1 MKGRRKEEKS
11 KSLTDVVFSSLIWKF
26 GERFLAQA
34 VSFVVS
40 VVLARILI
48 PEDYGVIAIVLVFI
62 AFADV
67 FVSSGFGTALIQ
79 KKDADETDFSTIFYC
94 SLTMSAIIYAIL
106 FFSAPF
112 IADFYDMPILTA
124 VIRIFSL
131 RLPIA
136 SYQTVQHAYV
146 SRHMQFKKFF
156 FSTLF
161 GTIVSGLVGVVLAIR
176 GMGVWALVAQYLTN
190 TVIDTIVLTL
200 TIKWRPKL
208 VFSKKSAK
216 KLMGFGWRVLAADF
230 SGTFFDQLRSIIIG
244 KVYSSADLAFY
255 DKGKNLSALLTD
267 NLNASIMAVLFPAIA
282 NKNDS
287 VAHVKSIARRATSTI
302 SFVLAPVLLGC
313 VAVADTLI
321 LTIYTEKWSDSI
333 PFLRIL
339 CLSSLTSIIGS
350 VSLQVLKARGEGKQI
365 LRLEFIK
372 KPVYFVLLIIGVKIN
387 VVAVALTMMIYNC
400 YGTFINATRMKKS
413 INYSL
418 LEQLKDITPA
428 LLMAIVMMIAVFLL
442 RFLPFDNIIKLLIQV
457 VVGAGLYLG
466 LAIVTKNKSL
476 SYLTKYIKGKLPRK

>member
-1 MKGRRKEEKS
+1 MS
-11 KSLTDVVFSSLIWKF
+11 VLIYT
-26 GERFLAQA
+26 
-34 VSFVVS
+34 V
-40 VVLARILI
+40 
-48 PEDYGVIAIVLVFI
+48 
-62 AFADV
+62 
-67 FVSSGFGTALIQ
+67 
-79 KKDADETDFSTIFYC
+79 
-94 SLTMSAIIYAIL
+94 L
-106 FFSAPF
+106 FFCAP
-112 IADFYDMPILTA
+112 ARLPLFYGIPILTP
-124 VIRIFSL
+124 VIRVFDPSTNCS
-131 RLPIA
+131 

-161 GTIVSGLVGVVLAIR
+161 GTIISGVVGVFLAIR
-176 GMGVWALVAQYLTN
+176 GLGVWALVAQYLTN
-190 TVIDTIVLTL
+190 TVIDTIILSL
-200 TIKWRPKL
+200 TIKWHPKL
-208 VFSKKSAK
+208 VFSKQSAK

-321 LTIYTEKWSDSI
+321 LTIYTDKWSSSI

-350 VSLQVLKARGEGKQI
+350 VSLQVLKARGEGKKI
-365 LRLEFIK
+365 LRLEFVK
-372 KPVYFVLLIIGVKIN
+372 KPIYFILLIIGIKIN
-387 VVAVALTMMIYNC
+387 VVAVAVTTMMIYSI
-400 YGTFINATRMKKS
+400 YGT
-413 INYSL
+413 L
-418 LEQLKDITPA
+418 
-428 LLMAIVMMIAVFLL
+428 
-442 RFLPFDNIIKLLIQV
+442 NIKMHLV
-457 VVGAGLYLG
+457 
-466 LAIVTKNKSL
+466 
-476 SYLTKYIKGKLPRK
+476 